1 MPLPPPPLT
10 ALIRTGNSIFL
21 ASFKRLERENLSNQV
36 SIMFNTILYLG
47 SHRSNLRPQE
57 PKQNVIT
64 KWDETA
70 RYVGLCHDPFTLTLG
85 AHRANRRAWRADKNK
100 ILLWTI
106 VGEFSVFWK
115 ESESGLLNESKC
127 EKSRKREVLPRVNSF
142 SIAILSYFDNFRRV
156 QIALG

>member
-10 ALIRTGNSIFL
+10 ALISTGNSIFL